1 MTKSKPLLLLL
12 IAVIVCSPA
21 CNDKEDDPVEAYKV
35 AMLAEGHSFDDM
47 AFLKS
52 CKEGMERAKADFN
65 LEVDYNIDTTVN
77 QYQERIDHYGDNDY
91 NLIVAIGFMWV
102 DALLGA
108 TEDFPGSAFILVDA
122 KLPELHQNATSILFD
137 VDEVAYPIG
146 FLCAYW
152 ADTHGGSDPALAYVG
167 AMRIP
172 QIRQFTEPFNLGAAR
187 YNEQYGRSVDTLG
200 AYTNTFFNMN
210 KGKHLADSL
219 IDLGAEVIFG
229 VGSETGNGALLK
241 AKERGVWAAG
251 VDVDQYYSFPEVS
264 DILLSS
270 AMKRLDNAI
279 YDVTAAFVE
288 DDFPGGDTYNGN
300 LINEG
305 VQMAPYHDFENR
317 IPDSIKMEIENIKA
331 GIINGTI
338 TTGWD

>member
-1 MTKSKPLLLLL
+1 MNRSNQVLFLL
-12 IAVIVCSPA
+12 AVILAFSLS
-21 CNDKEDDPVEAYKV
+21 CNEKEDDPVEPYKV

-47 AFLKS
+47 AFLQS
-52 CKEGMERAKADFN
+52 CKEGMERARADYN
-65 LEVDYNIDTTVN
+65 LKVDYNIDTTID
-77 QYQERIDHYGDNDY
+77 QYQERIDHYGDNEY
-91 NLIVAIGFMWV
+91 NLIIAIGFMWV
-102 DALLGA
+102 EAVLNA
-108 TEDFPGSAFILVDA
+108 SMDFPGSAFILVDA
-122 KLPELHQNATSILFD
+122 KLPEIHENATSILFD

-152 ADTHGGSDPALAYVG
+152 ADTHGDDNPALGYVG

-172 QIRQFTEPFNLGAAR
+172 QIRQFTEPFNLGAVR
-187 YNEQYGRSVDTLG
+187 YNQQYGRNVDTLG
-200 AYTNTFFNMN
+200 VYTNTFFSTD

-219 IDLGAEVIFG
+219 INLGADVIFG

-279 YDVTAAFVE
+279 YDVTAAFVK
-288 DDFPGGDTYNGN
+288 DNFPGGDIYNGN
-300 LINEG
+300 LANEG
-305 VQMAPYHDFENR
+305 VQMAPYHDFENQ
-317 IPDSIKMEIENIKA
+317 IPDSIKTEIENIKA
-331 GIINGTI
+331 GIINGSI
-338 TTGWD
+338 STGWD